1 MTMNSSDKLP
11 SPNVKMNSH
20 VTVPKEELYIPKD
33 NGWTTTWTT
42 TEVLVFQN
50 RILLL
55 PRRKASV
62 WGSAQGYRINMIHLS
77 ETSFVLKDLRMG
89 DKLNKT

>member
-1 MTMNSSDKLP
+1 MNSSDKLP

-20 VTVPKEELYIPKD
+20 VTVPKED

-55 PRRKASV
+55 PRRQDSV

-89 DKLNKT
+89 DILKLNKT